1 MFTSFTDVPASLQSE
16 SAFVARWLATRQNF
30 PGIGMFVC
38 FFFRIFFTEHYFLY
52 TWGAFFLQTSIVV
65 WSEHFKR

>member
-16 SAFVARWLATRQNF
+16 SAFVAHWLATRQNV
-30 PGIGMFVC
+30 PGVRMFVY
-38 FFFRIFFTEHYFLY
+38 FFFAFFFHRALFFVHLR
-52 TWGAFFLQTSIVV
+52 AFFLQTSIVV